1 MTVEYAG
8 DDFNELTAFFRW
20 RGTVFST
27 VLCSPAIWV
36 LMLLHCT
43 FLYMHTRLD
52 LDLGMIVKGAA
63 PDEISTVSINLLII
77 FLVYYGGNCYSRYF
91 EMYEQCMAMA
101 GDVACWVGLCRVYFP
116 QANADILWNLSRHMV
131 ASVYFLYFEL
141 GGLASDGGRVITEA
155 EWSVLF
161 RSSLISES
169 ERKVLEKYRGSRFF
183 LMQSWALRLASE
195 QCTKPDTAAGADIMA
210 LEEFVL
216 KLRKDGG
223 AISNLLKQP
232 EPFPRYHLLMLMLN
246 LNLVVLAYAMIEANT
261 FMSIPCY
268 FIVCFVCLGLKQT
281 SISLSNPFGM
291 DAVDFETDVF
301 MARIMIN
308 TKELI
313 SRQANYVPKLMP
325 LPDDVPLTE
334 NDPVG
339 NGRRYASDGL
349 GA

>member
-131 ASVYFLYFEL
+131 AHHVYTDSSDLPRSAETRASNSPVPPAEL
-141 GGLASDGGRVITEA
+141 
-155 EWSVLF
+155 
-161 RSSLISES
+161 
-169 ERKVLEKYRGSRFF
+169 
-183 LMQSWALRLASE
+183 
-195 QCTKPDTAAGADIMA
+195 
-210 LEEFVL
+210 
-216 KLRKDGG
+216 
-223 AISNLLKQP
+223 
-232 EPFPRYHLLMLMLN
+232 
-246 LNLVVLAYAMIEANT
+246 
-261 FMSIPCY
+261 
-268 FIVCFVCLGLKQT
+268 
-281 SISLSNPFGM
+281 
-291 DAVDFETDVF
+291 
-301 MARIMIN
+301 
-308 TKELI
+308 
-313 SRQANYVPKLMP
+313 
-325 LPDDVPLTE
+325 
-334 NDPVG
+334 
-339 NGRRYASDGL
+339 
-349 GA
+349 